1 MQLIRFYSII
11 KTIKTLDEQMSLSP
25 LAGKPVPQNRLENIE
40 ALKQAYYD
48 LIPDTNHA
56 EQQVSFGT
64 SGHRGCSLK
73 KTFNEPHIAAISQAL
88 IEDRQAQAITG
99 PIYIGMDTHALSA
112 DAQKTAIEVFVANGQ
127 TVIIQSNGLYTPTPV
142 ISHAILEH
150 NKNAQQ
156 LADGVVITPSH
167 NPPADG
173 GFKYNLT
180 HGGPADETTTHRI
193 QNRANALLKDNLI
206 DVKKI
211 TYQQAIQSPL
221 VIAKDLI
228 TPYVK
233 DLASVIDMQAIKDA
247 NLKIGVDPMG
257 GAGIDYWQPIA
268 EHYGLDITIVNQTID
283 PTFSFMPCDHDGKIR
298 MDCSSP
304 YAMAKLIDIK
314 DQFDLG
320 FANDPDAD
328 RHGIVTPTHGIM
340 NPNHYLAVAIHY
352 LCTHR
357 PGWNKDIK
365 IGKTLVS
372 SSIIDKVVASLNK
385 KLFEVP
391 VGFKWF
397 VDGLV
402 SGEVAFGGEESAGA
416 SFLRF
421 DGSSWSTDKDGLI
434 LNLLAA
440 EIIAVTGKNPS
451 QYYQELTEQ
460 FGKPLYKRIDAAA
473 TPAQKALLKKLSA
486 EMIQETHLAGEV
498 ITAKLTHAS
507 GNNAAIGGLKVAT
520 DKGWF
525 AARPSGTEDIY
536 KIYAESFIDE
546 KHLSLIIKEA
556 QTIVL
561 NAIK

>member
-1 MQLIRFYSII
+1 M
-11 KTIKTLDEQMSLSP
+11 TISK
-25 LAGKPVPQNRLENIE
+25 LAGKTAPTEILEDIA
-40 ALKQAYYD
+40 ALKEAYYR
-48 LIPDTNHA
+48 LKPDPNIT

-73 KTFNEPHIAAISQAL
+73 QTFNEHHIATISQAI
-88 IEDRQAQAITG
+88 IEYRQQENING

-112 DAQKTAIEVFVANGQ
+112 EAQKTAIEVFVANKQ
-127 TVIIQSNGLYTPTPV
+127 AVIIQGNGLYTPTPV

-150 NKNAQQ
+150 NKDQTAP

-180 HGGPADETTTHRI
+180 HGGPADEDTTNRI
-193 QNRANALLKDNLI
+193 QQRANELLAENLEG
-206 DVKKI
+206 VQRLE
-211 TYQQAIQSPL
+211 YSQAIQSKF
-221 VIAKDLI
+221 VTKQDLI
-228 TPYVK
+228 LSYVK
-233 DLASVIDMQAIKDA
+233 DLETIVDMQAIKKA
-247 NLKIGVDPMG
+247 NLKLGVDPMG

-268 EHYGLDITIVNQTID
+268 DYYDLDISIVNDKVD
-283 PTFSFMPCDHDGKIR
+283 PQFGFMPCDHDGKIR

-340 NPNHYLAVAIHY
+340 NPNHYLSVAIHY
-352 LCTHR
+352 LATHR
-357 PGWNKDIK
+357 SSWNQQVK

-372 SSIIDKVVASLNK
+372 SSMIDRVVTALNK
-385 KLFEVP
+385 NLYEVP

-397 VDGLV
+397 VEGLF

-440 EIIAVTGKNPS
+440 EILAVTGKNPS

-460 FGKPLYKRIDAAA
+460 FGSPLYKRIDAPA
-473 TPAQKALLKKLSA
+473 TPAQKEILKKLSA
-486 EMIQETHLAGEV
+486 EMIQESHLAGHK
-498 ITAKLTHAS
+498 ITAKLSHAQ
-507 GNNAAIGGLKVAT
+507 GNNAAIGGLKVT
-520 DKGWF
+520 TEKGWF

-546 KHLSLIIKEA
+546 THLNLIIKEA
-556 QTIVL
+556 QDIVL
-561 NAIK
+561 NAMTNR